1 MMALNGNMLGRMNS
15 ANINFC
21 NPLMFSGCIPYNINT
36 NNDIYTAFNTIDKY
50 MLYIQDCLLNVL
62 KENNKFSYSYGIINE
77 IIKEI
82 IHHINKYFNAINN
95 SGSNSSSKKNNM
107 SNSFNNMCWK
117 VNDIN
122 DMNAPILAKIN
133 EDINKFLCSLMRLS
147 YKTEYKDIVINS
159 FMNNNNENDYCLIL
173 NKLNEYISNIQNAL
187 LKCLRKKDSILG
199 LSDLIKNIEDFSN
212 EIQRIMPCNSEMQPF
227 GMQMNNCGIQNG
239 LNQCS
244 MNHFSMPMGS
254 MQMNQYPMSMGSM
267 QMNQNPMSM
276 GSMQM
281 NQYPMS
287 MGSMPNQSFRLNLMN
302 QINVIKSTVLNFLK
316 DLKKLI
322 YLNIEGTEYFEPMFS
337 GCIPYNINTN
347 NDIYPAFNTI
357 DKYMLYIQD
366 CLLNVLKENNKFS
379 YSYGI
384 INEII
389 KEIIHHINK
398 YFNAINNSGSNSSS
412 KKNNMSNSFNNMCW
426 KVNDINDM
434 NAPILAKINEDINKF
449 LCSLMRL
456 SYKTEYK
463 DIVINSFMN
472 NNNEN
477 DYCLILNKLNEYIS
491 NIQNALLKCLRKK
504 DSILGLSDLIKNIED
519 FSNEIQRIMPCNS
532 EMQPF
537 GMQMN
542 NCGIQ
547 NGLNQCSMNHFSMP
561 MGSMQMNQYPMSMGS
576 MQMNQNPMSMGSMQ
590 MNQYPMSMGSMPN
603 QSFRL
608 NLMNQINVIKSTVL
622 NFLKDLKELIPLNKN
637 PYIEGTEYFEPIE
650 AKKENDRIIDK
661 ISSKVYKYIE
671 IDEKENKTN
680 LETEGKFLYSI
691 GGIARKSLD
700 IANRLYSKLFEEY
713 KRYLKDPTKINR
725 NQLDKKNLSR
735 WVKNRFNVKEFI
747 KNAAENHK
755 QAIFKY
761 NQYLVHKN
769 DTDFLFEIFNDFLSL
784 FLKCSLSIPMVEVK
798 FLDDNNILDKP
809 INNQE
814 MIDLII
820 KNRSYK
826 VNFCFL
832 PQLTSN
838 EGLIPG
844 AKFHV
849 FTYNEP
855 ETYKL
860 PDANYE
866 IVKQNTELDYN
877 FKY

>member
-15 ANINFC
+15 ANIIFC

-62 KENNKFSYSYGIINE
+62 KENNKLSYSYE

-82 IHHINKYFNAINN
+82 INHINKYYNDINN

-107 SNSFNNMCWK
+107 SNNFNNMCWK

-133 EDINKFLCSLMRLS
+133 EDINKFLCSLSILS
-147 YKTEYKDIVINS
+147 DKTEYKDIVINS
-159 FMNNNNENDYCLIL
+159 FKNNNNENDYCLIL
-173 NKLNEYISNIQNAL
+173 NKLNEYISNLQNAL
-187 LKCLRKKDSILG
+187 LKCLQKKDSILG
-199 LSDLIKNIEDFSN
+199 LSYLIKNIEDFSN
-212 EIQRIMPCNSEMQPF
+212 EIQRIMPCNSEMQQF

-244 MNHFSMPMGS
+244 L
-254 MQMNQYPMSMGSM
+254 NQNPMSMGGMPMNQLSM
-267 QMNQNPMSM
+267 TMGGMPMNQNPMSM
-276 GSMQM
+276 GSM
-281 NQYPMS
+281 
-287 MGSMPNQSFRLNLMN
+287 PNLSFR
-302 QINVIKSTVLNFLK
+302 Q
-316 DLKKLI
+316 
-322 YLNIEGTEYFEPMFS
+322 
-337 GCIPYNINTN
+337 
-347 NDIYPAFNTI
+347 
-357 DKYMLYIQD
+357 
-366 CLLNVLKENNKFS
+366 
-379 YSYGI
+379 
-384 INEII
+384 
-389 KEIIHHINK
+389 
-398 YFNAINNSGSNSSS
+398 
-412 KKNNMSNSFNNMCW
+412 
-426 KVNDINDM
+426 
-434 NAPILAKINEDINKF
+434 
-449 LCSLMRL
+449 
-456 SYKTEYK
+456 
-463 DIVINSFMN
+463 
-472 NNNEN
+472 
-477 DYCLILNKLNEYIS
+477 
-491 NIQNALLKCLRKK
+491 
-504 DSILGLSDLIKNIED
+504 
-519 FSNEIQRIMPCNS
+519 
-532 EMQPF
+532 
-537 GMQMN
+537 
-542 NCGIQ
+542 
-547 NGLNQCSMNHFSMP
+547 
-561 MGSMQMNQYPMSMGS
+561 
-576 MQMNQNPMSMGSMQ
+576 
-590 MNQYPMSMGSMPN
+590 
-603 QSFRL
+603 

-700 IANRLYSKLFEEY
+700 ITNKLYSELFEKY
-713 KRYLKDPTKINR
+713 KIYLKEPKKINR
-725 NQLDKKNLSR
+725 NQLDKKNLSC
-735 WVKNRFNVKEFI
+735 WAKKNISKVNDFI
-747 KNAAENHK
+747 KDT
-755 QAIFKY
+755 AIKYKPQINKY
-761 NQYLVHKN
+761 NKHLVHKN
-769 DTDFLFEIFNDFLSL
+769 DIEFLFEIFNDFLSL
-784 FLKCSLSIPMVEVK
+784 FLKCSLSIPLVEVK
-798 FLDDNNILDKP
+798 FLDDKNMIDKL